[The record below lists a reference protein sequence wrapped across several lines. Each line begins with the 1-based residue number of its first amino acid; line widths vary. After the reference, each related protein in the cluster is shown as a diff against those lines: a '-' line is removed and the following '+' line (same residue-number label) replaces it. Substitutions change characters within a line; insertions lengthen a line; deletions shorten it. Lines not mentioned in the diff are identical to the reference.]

1 MTTAIKGND
10 TSTFGGAIAANNVSA
25 IVPAFSAYSS
35 VSQTGILNATWTK
48 QTYDT
53 ESWDTNSNFAT
64 SRFTPTVAGYYL
76 FTSTVL
82 SDTLL
87 VGRLFIALYKNG
99 VSVSLG
105 SGPYANSARI
115 AASVSAIASANGS
128 SDYFEI
134 YAYSDAG
141 VTWITNGGSPNN
153 FFQATMVRS
162 A

>member
-1 MTTAIKGND
+1 LAING
-10 TSTFGGAIAANNVSA
+10 
-25 IVPAFSAYSS
+25 PAFSAYSS

-53 ESWDTNSNFAT
+53 ELWDTNSNFAS

-87 VGRLFIALYKNG
+87 VGRLFASLYKNG
-99 VSVSLG
+99 VSVNLG
-105 SGPYANSARI
+105 AAPYANSARI
-115 AASVSAIASANGS
+115 AAAVSCVAYANGS

-134 YAYSDAG
+134 YALSDAG
-141 VTWITNGGSPNN
+141 VTWITNGGSAGN
-153 FFQATMVRS
+153 FFQATMVRG